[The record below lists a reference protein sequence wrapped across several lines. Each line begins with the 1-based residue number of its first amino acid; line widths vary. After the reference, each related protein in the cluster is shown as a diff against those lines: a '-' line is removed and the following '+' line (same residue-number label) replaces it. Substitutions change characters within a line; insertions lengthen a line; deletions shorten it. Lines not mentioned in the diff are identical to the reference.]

1 MSVLHLP
8 NAHYKSLVSAHEDV
22 LLGDQISWLNGLRKK
37 AADQFSEIGFPSF
50 REEEWRYTNVT
61 PIEKNKFTVPRESG
75 SVDEAFINSVL
86 LEGCYHLVFVDG
98 YFQPTYSTPVN
109 DLPSG
114 ILVSALS
121 QAITD
126 NEALVKSLLDS
137 VVETPALGFVSL
149 NTALFSDG
157 AIISIEENTAVEKPI
172 QVAFISSKAGAL
184 TLSNTRNLI
193 FAQAAS
199 TAHIIETYHGVEDE
213 CYLTNAITE
222 VVVESN
228 ATLSHDRLQAESSN
242 AYHIGGVYSRLDDK
256 GVFKQ
261 SNYTFGA
268 STSRCESHAI
278 LGEASDCTL
287 NGLYVGED
295 RQHMDHHTRL
305 NHAQP
310 HATSHEYYKG
320 ILNDRSQGVF
330 QGRIIVAQDAQK
342 TDSKMNNRNLLLS
355 DRAEV
360 DTKPQL
366 EIYADDVK
374 CAHGVTVGQ
383 LDKTAVFYLRSRG
396 ADEQMAKNMLTFAFA
411 NEMVERI
418 EFKPLRLAVL
428 DELLERFPQTG
439 MKKEW
444 L

>member
-1 MSVLHLP
+1 MSVTHLP
-8 NAHYKSLVSAHEDV
+8 NAHYTGLLSAQKSERIGENLD
-22 LLGDQISWLNGLRKK
+22 WLTALRKT
-37 AADQFSEIGFPSF
+37 AADEFSDTGFPTF

-61 PIEKNKFTVPRESG
+61 PIEKNKFTLPEKAG
-75 SVDEAFINSVL
+75 NVDAAFIQSIL
-86 LEGCYHLVFVDG
+86 LEGCHHLVFVDG
-98 YFQPTYSTPVN
+98 FYQAEFSALN
-109 DLPSG
+109 DLPNG
-114 ILVSALS
+114 VIISALS
-121 QAITD
+121 ESMSD
-126 NEALVKSLLDS
+126 NEALIKSLLDS
-137 VVETPALGFVSL
+137 VVETPALGFINF

-157 AIISIEENTAVEKPI
+157 AVISIEKNTAVDKPI
-172 QVAFISSKAGAL
+172 QLAFVSSKEGGL
-184 TLSNTRNLI
+184 TLSNTRNLV

-199 TAHIIETYHGVEDE
+199 KAQIIETYHAVEDS

-228 ATLSHDRLQAESSN
+228 ANLSHDRLQAESVK
-242 AYHIGGVYSRLDDK
+242 AYHIGGVYARLESNAL
-256 GVFKQ
+256 FNQ

-268 STSRCESHAI
+268 STSRCESHAT

-287 NGLYVGED
+287 DGLYVGEN

-310 HATSHEYYKG
+310 HAVSNEFYKG
-320 ILNDRSQGVF
+320 ILGDHSQGVF

-383 LDKTAVFYLRSRG
+383 LDDTAIFYLQSRG
-396 ADEQMAKNMLTFAFA
+396 VDKQTAKNMLTFAFA

-418 EFKPLRLAVL
+418 NFKPLRLAVL
-428 DELLERFPQTG
+428 DELLERFPQAG